1 VTGVQWGTT
10 RQVWFAPLADVDD
23 VDVFP
28 IRDDAYTKQG
38 ISGGRSF
45 RLGDK
50 VDLGPYSTWRQ
61 TSWVGGE
68 QQEIWRDDEMYLNG
82 QLDTFRKNGKV
93 KLHRAL
99 GDVDVSEARGDTA
112 ITIGRSTTVVDRHTP
127 VTVLCGE
134 TTYYTGGSAPSGGY
148 RVLGAKRGVPIATFK
163 TDLDASVMSFSPVN
177 DSYKGS
183 FVGLANGKVWTH
195 VMTGNVWN
203 LEHTFSSG
211 DPVFNIESFSNA
223 TYFACGSKVYRR
235 TYDGSA
241 TYDLFFSPPGGKLL
255 RGMTV
260 WNNRLWFCSL
270 SYGRTATIYVSDG
283 VYTVPA
289 FSFPGEFE
297 VMGMVVYAGSLYV
310 YGSRP
315 GQDGTSFQ
323 GQIWRYTG
331 SNVSLLHKQGTGLD
345 GEDHTIWDAVVH
357 DDVLYWSRT
366 GHASNDYVA
375 GLNAYKAETDAIFTG
390 PIERGTETQT
400 PYSLDIYDQ
409 TVAVAIFRDSG
420 SYFLRPASQD
430 EAVTRSTSTVRRSL
444 YSSVYDA
451 DLPNEKKTWIRARM
465 RVKIPGEDT
474 AAELRLVVDENG
486 TEILVGRAEYDGND
500 EYRVVS
506 FDLEASAGVPLQST
520 SIQYVLYLENTTAVS
535 GSLLNPEVDAIEVDF
550 APAPT
555 KRRQWRIRCIAADA
569 SAMLDGNPNALTT
582 AIAMEQKL
590 ESYWQT
596 NAPVYFWDAAA
607 SGGSTPSGS
616 PVKVILDDY
625 MVQSYRV
632 DTADNE
638 VISEVTLSFY
648 EAPA

>member
-1 VTGVQWGTT
+1 
-10 RQVWFAPLADVDD
+10 
-23 VDVFP
+23 
-28 IRDDAYTKQG
+28 
-38 ISGGRSF
+38 
-45 RLGDK
+45 
-50 VDLGPYSTWRQ
+50 
-61 TSWVGGE
+61 
-68 QQEIWRDDEMYLNG
+68 
-82 QLDTFRKNGKV
+82 
-93 KLHRAL
+93 
-99 GDVDVSEARGDTA
+99 
-112 ITIGRSTTVVDRHTP
+112 
-127 VTVLCGE
+127 
-134 TTYYTGGSAPSGGY
+134 
-148 RVLGAKRGVPIATFK
+148 
-163 TDLDASVMSFSPVN
+163 
-177 DSYKGS
+177 
-183 FVGLANGKVWTH
+183 
-195 VMTGNVWN
+195 
-203 LEHTFSSG
+203 
-211 DPVFNIESFSNA
+211 
-223 TYFACGSKVYRR
+223 
-235 TYDGSA
+235 
-241 TYDLFFSPPGGKLL
+241 
-255 RGMTV
+255 
-260 WNNRLWFCSL
+260 
-270 SYGRTATIYVSDG
+270 
-283 VYTVPA
+283 
-289 FSFPGEFE
+289 
-297 VMGMVVYAGSLYV
+297 MGMVVYAGSLYV